1 MTYYAHINTI
11 DNTIGVGQCPC
22 SGDNIVCLEISE
34 EVYNNIDRYIYNGKD
49 LVLDPDYEQKQEQKE
64 RERVAMLHM
73 TPLDFLKAIIKM
85 GISYDTIKGIM
96 EANPEVDMEMKYCQ
110 NVYRGHPMVNQFA
123 TQFGVSQE
131 QLDYIFKKANGEVD

>member
-11 DNTIGVGQCPC
+11 DNSIGKGQVPC
-22 SGDNIVCLEISE
+22 TSDNIVCLEIPE
-34 EVYNNIDRYIYNGKD
+34 EVYNNIDHYIYQDGEII
-49 LVLDPDYEQKQEQKE
+49 LDPDYEQKQEQKE

>member
-1 MTYYAHINTI
+1 MYYVFIENNKINGT
-11 DNTIGVGQCPC
+11 GQCRC
-22 SGDNIVCLEISE
+22 LNESVTNLEISE
-34 EVYNNIDRYIYNGKD
+34 EIYNNIDHYIYQDGELIIN
-49 LVLDPDYEQKQEQKE
+49 PNYEEEQAQKE

-110 NVYRGHPMVNQFA
+110 NVYRGHPMINQFA

>member
-1 MTYYAHINTI
+1 MEYYAHINTI
-11 DNTIGVGQCPC
+11 DNSIGIGQCPV
-22 SGDNIVCLEISE
+22 SGDNIVCIEITE
-34 EVYNNIDRYIYNGKD
+34 EVYNNIDHYKYENGEVI
-49 LVLDPDYEQKQEQKE
+49 LNPNYEEEQAQKE
-64 RERVAMLHM
+64 KERVAMLHM

-110 NVYRGHPMVNQFA
+110 NVYRGHPMINQFA

-131 QLDYIFKKANGEVD
+131 QLDYIFKKANGEID

>member
-11 DNTIGVGQCPC
+11 DNLIGKGECPI
-22 SGDNIVCLEISE
+22 SGDNIVCIEISE
-34 EVYNNIDRYIYNGKD
+34 EVYNNIDHYIYENGEVI
-49 LVLDPDYEQKQEQKE
+49 LNPNYEEEQAQKE
-64 RERVAMLHM
+64 KERVAMLHM

-110 NVYRGHPMVNQFA
+110 NVYRGHPMINQFA

-131 QLDYIFKKANGEVD
+131 QLDYIFKKANGEID

>member
-1 MTYYAHINTI
+1 MEIKASLSKPYTDTERADFIVQYNHNLGYEIKETE
-11 DNTIGVGQCPC
+11 
-22 SGDNIVCLEISE
+22 DNIEAWGYTE
-34 EVYNNIDRYIYNGKD
+34 E
-49 LVLDPDYEQKQEQKE
+49 EQAQKE
-64 RERVAMLHM
+64 KERIAMLHM

-110 NVYRGHPMVNQFA
+110 NVYRGHPMINQFA

-131 QLDYIFKKANGEVD
+131 QLDYIFKKANGEID